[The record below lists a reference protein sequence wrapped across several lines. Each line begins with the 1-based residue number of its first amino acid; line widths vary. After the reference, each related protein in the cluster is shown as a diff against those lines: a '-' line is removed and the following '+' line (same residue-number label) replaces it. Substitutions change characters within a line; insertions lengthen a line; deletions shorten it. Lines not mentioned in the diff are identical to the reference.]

1 MPDFYDLYRFSLK
14 FEVFYFKFKLSTTGI
29 RKLSHP
35 LHTNTTFISERMISM
50 AESKTVLVSGA
61 TGQQGGAVARE
72 LLKKGYTVKAMTRN
86 PESEKA
92 KELVKLG
99 AQVVKGDLN
108 DEGSLKTAL
117 TGVWGAFA
125 VQNTWEAGVEGEEEQ
140 GKRFARIAKEAGV
153 QHFVYTSVGSAHEKT
168 GIPHFDNKFRV
179 EETVKSLGFPSFV
192 ILRPAFFFENWT
204 SGWFKPAI
212 DQGNVA
218 VPLKPETKLQMI
230 AVEDIGKYGAWAFD
244 NAAALNGREIDIAG
258 DSLTMPETA
267 KVLSEVKGKQV
278 GFFRVP
284 IEEVRKS
291 SEDFALM
298 MEWFDKKGYSANIP
312 ERSKE
317 AGIRPTSFSEWA
329 KKMSW

>member
-1 MPDFYDLYRFSLK
+1 MP
-14 FEVFYFKFKLSTTGI
+14 
-29 RKLSHP
+29 
-35 LHTNTTFISERMISM
+35 
-50 AESKTVLVSGA
+50 ESKTVLITGA

-86 PESEKA
+86 PDSHNA
-92 KELVKLG
+92 KQLTTLG
-99 AQVVKGDLN
+99 AQIVQGDLN
-108 DEGSLKTAL
+108 NEASLRAAV

-125 VQNTWEAGVEGEEEQ
+125 VQNTWEAGVQGEEEQ

-179 EETVKSLGFPSFV
+179 EETIRSLGFPSYV
-192 ILRPAFFFENWT
+192 ILRPAFFFENWA
-204 SGWFKPAI
+204 SAWFKPAI

-244 NAAALNGREIDIAG
+244 NAAALNGREVDIAG
-258 DSLTMPETA
+258 DSLTMPEIA
-267 KVLSEVKGKQV
+267 KVISDAKGKEV

-284 IEEVRKS
+284 IEDVRKM

-298 MEWFDKKGYSANIP
+298 MEWFDKKGYSAKIG
-312 ERSKE
+312 ETSQE
-317 AGIRPTSFSEWA
+317 AGIRPTPFVEWA